1 MKKKQSNKQASKQT
15 NKQTKTKN
23 NDFSAK
29 LFKKAMDTHQSLQHS
44 EGAQLNPMRT
54 FSMPTIRDLEELVM
68 INNNRTKA
76 FLCKNKI
83 GW

>member
-1 MKKKQSNKQASKQT
+1 
-15 NKQTKTKN
+15 
-23 NDFSAK
+23 
-29 LFKKAMDTHQSLQHS
+29 MDTHQSLQHS

-54 FSMPTIRDLEELVM
+54 FSMPTTRDLEELVM

-83 GW
+83 DGQVF